1 MEHVDC
7 IVIGA
12 GVIGLA
18 IARELSI
25 TGREVLIL
33 EAEDSIGTHTS
44 SRNTGCIHAGISY
57 PLGSLKNR
65 LCQRGKQLLYR
76 YCPERNIGHNRC
88 GKLLVANDD
97 QQISRLRK
105 QLERAKSNGLLDLRP
120 LDAGEVRELEPELIF
135 QEVVLS
141 PSSGVVDQHD
151 LMNALLGDAQN
162 SSAQLVLNSPVI
174 GGMIT
179 DRGIQL
185 DVGGKDPISVH
196 CKVCV
201 NAAGHNATE
210 VSKSIIGLDAELIP
224 NVVFAKGN
232 YFALTSKKP
241 FKRLIYPVPDENGL
255 SIHVSPDMSGS
266 IRFGPDTEF
275 TTSIDYTVDP
285 KRVGPFYEGIRKF
298 WPALQDGDLE
308 PGYAGIR
315 PKLSEARATSLDFL
329 IQGPQMHG
337 IPGLICLYGLESP
350 GLTSSMAIGE
360 YICEILV

>member
-151 LMNALLGDAQN
+151 LMNALLGDA
-162 SSAQLVLNSPVI
+162 
-174 GGMIT
+174 
-179 DRGIQL
+179 
-185 DVGGKDPISVH
+185 
-196 CKVCV
+196 
-201 NAAGHNATE
+201 
-210 VSKSIIGLDAELIP
+210 
-224 NVVFAKGN
+224 
-232 YFALTSKKP
+232 
-241 FKRLIYPVPDENGL
+241 
-255 SIHVSPDMSGS
+255 
-266 IRFGPDTEF
+266 
-275 TTSIDYTVDP
+275 
-285 KRVGPFYEGIRKF
+285 
-298 WPALQDGDLE
+298 
-308 PGYAGIR
+308 
-315 PKLSEARATSLDFL
+315 
-329 IQGPQMHG
+329 
-337 IPGLICLYGLESP
+337 
-350 GLTSSMAIGE
+350 
-360 YICEILV
+360 